1 MLAFYPLAARL
12 SSQPVIY
19 ILEFEA
25 PTLQQL
31 CLNILWCYT

>member
-25 PTLQQL
+25 PT
-31 CLNILWCYT
+31 